1 MLISS
6 VGICIMGAIAMG
18 NAIAGLFFLRF
29 WKDTGDRLFFI
40 FAIAFWLFSIT
51 RIVVAFLPDHSE
63 HEIYFYTVRLAA
75 FGLILAAII
84 DKNRPR
90 ANAQA

>member
-6 VGICIMGAIAMG
+6 VGFCIMGAIAMG

-29 WKDTGDRLFFI
+29 WKDTNDRLFFI
-40 FAIAFWLFSIT
+40 FAIAFWLFSVT
-51 RIVVAFLPDHSE
+51 RIALAFLPDHSE
-63 HEIYFYTVRLAA
+63 HEIYFYVVRLAA